1 MLQGTASRD
10 RGVDESGKKLM
21 EKRPEKVG
29 GERIKGLDGRIAL
42 KLEEREEAR
51 SHFLS
56 NKREKRKITVDRDKR
71 RQGREEYV
79 LRSLSS
85 LCSLLSERE
94 KAVRKTTSEKNCRVE
109 ELPWKQ
115 EDTLMNGT

>member
-21 EKRPEKVG
+21 EQRPEKVG
-29 GERIKGLDGRIAL
+29 GERIKGLDGGIGL

-56 NKREKRKITVDRDKR
+56 KKKLKITVDRDKR

-85 LCSLLSERE
+85 LCSLSSERE
-94 KAVRKTTSEKNCRVE
+94 KVVRKTTSEKNCRVE

-115 EDTLMNGT
+115 EDALMNGT